1 MKSSERSSQA
11 RRELDRRFRQLNLD
25 SVRIPPRSGWLKAI
39 RGALGMS
46 QADLARRLCVS
57 GAAIAKL
64 ERAEADGRITLA
76 KLNEVAKALDCTVVY
91 ALIPVSSLEDSV
103 QSQAHRVASKQLGYV
118 DGTMALEDQE
128 VAPDRRAEYLDVYVR
143 DLIARND
150 IWRQDLAD
158 RSRSSGD

>member
-1 MKSSERSSQA
+1 
-11 RRELDRRFRQLNLD
+11 
-25 SVRIPPRSGWLKAI
+25 
-39 RGALGMS
+39 MS

-150 IWRQDLAD
+150 IWRQDFAD